1 MTTTNSLP
9 QLLHYFFHDWMA
21 AQRNASRHTIIS
33 YRDCWRL
40 FLRFV
45 AQRRQRNV
53 ARLGLAD
60 LTAEEV
66 VAFLDH
72 IEKDR
77 GATIATRNCR
87 LAALHSFFRFV
98 AGREPLAA
106 KQCEGVLRIPVKR
119 GPKRSPC
126 YLELEEV
133 AALLIQPDRQSVLGY
148 RDYTLLVLL
157 YNTGARISEALG
169 LCPKDIRLDTPSQ
182 VRLLGKG
189 RKERICPLWPETA
202 ALLKAL
208 LKRQPRP
215 PDEPMFV
222 NRYGKPLG
230 ASGARFRLKGYVRAA
245 AARAPRIADKR
256 VSPHT
261 WRHTSAVH
269 LVAAK
274 VDPAVIRS
282 WLGHASLDTTNLY
295 AQANLETKRK
305 AIEQVDRSARPA
317 KPPRWKRD
325 ADLLAWLDS
334 L

>member
-1 MTTTNSLP
+1 MTSLP

-21 AQRNASRHTIIS
+21 EQCNASRHTIIS
-33 YRDCWRL
+33 YRDTWRL
-40 FLRFV
+40 FLRF
-45 AQRRQRNV
+45 AAERHHRNV
-53 ARLGLAD
+53 ARLTLAD

-66 VAFLDH
+66 MAFLDH
-72 IEKDR
+72 IETDR
-77 GATIATRNCR
+77 GGAISTRNCR

-106 KQCEGVLRIPVKR
+106 KQCETVLRIPVKR
-119 GPKRSPC
+119 GPKRSPT
-126 YLELEEV
+126 YLETEEV
-133 AALLIQPDRQSVLGY
+133 SAVLAQPDRRNVLSR
-148 RDYTLLVLL
+148 RDYTLLVFL
-157 YNTGARISEALG
+157 YNTGARISEALA
-169 LCPKDIRLDTPSQ
+169 LCPKAIRLEKPAQ

-202 ALLKAL
+202 ALLEAL
-208 LKRQPRP
+208 LKRQPRL
-215 PDEPMFV
+215 PDEPIFV
-222 NRYGKPLG
+222 NRYGAPLG
-230 ASGARFRLKGYVRAA
+230 ASGVRFRLKRYVRAA
-245 AARAPRIADKR
+245 IGRTPRIAEKH

-261 WRHTSAVH
+261 WRHTAAVH

-274 VDPAVIRS
+274 VDPATIQS
-282 WLGHASLDTTNLY
+282 WLGHASLDTTNRY

-305 AIEQVDRSARPA
+305 AIEQADGSVRPT

>member
-1 MTTTNSLP
+1 MSTTNSLP
-9 QLLHYFFHDWMA
+9 QLLHYFFHNWMG
-21 AQRNASRHTIIS
+21 AQRNASRHTIVS

-45 AQRRQRNV
+45 AERRQRNV

-98 AGREPLAA
+98 ASREPLAA
-106 KQCEGVLRIPVKR
+106 KQCDDVLRIPVKR

-126 YLELEEV
+126 YLETEEV
-133 AALLIQPDRQSVLGY
+133 AAVLSQPDRQSVLGQ

-157 YNTGARISEALG
+157 YNTGARISEALA
-169 LCPKDIRLDTPSQ
+169 LSPSEIRLDTPAQ
-182 VRLLGKG
+182 IRLLGKG

-202 ALLKAL
+202 ALLEAL

-215 PDEPMFV
+215 PDEPIFV
-222 NRYGKPLG
+222 NRYGAPLS
-230 ASGARFRLKGYVRAA
+230 ASGARFRLQQYVRAA
-245 AARAPRIADKR
+245 AKRAPRIADKR

-261 WRHTSAVH
+261 WRHTAAVQ
-269 LVAAK
+269 LIAAK

-282 WLGHASLDTTNLY
+282 WLGHASLDTTNHY

-305 AIEQVDRSARPA
+305 AIEQVDGITRPA

-325 ADLLAWLDS
+325 QDLLTWLDS